1 MFRPLA
7 VSLLCGLEPPLA
19 LFVLCAELLL
29 TLSRYFLVGVL
40 QAWLV
45 ESFVSCPSGAVVHS
59 SVPTVHHGGN

>member
-7 VSLLCGLEPPLA
+7 VSLLCGLESPLA

-29 TLSRYFLVGVL
+29 TLSCYFIVGVL

-45 ESFVSCPSGAVVHS
+45 ESFV
-59 SVPTVHHGGN
+59 